1 MGHLRKTKTSRRV
14 KRTNTNKRNNTQK
27 RRRNQTFRK
36 NRRVNRGGNGTSNST
51 GKRNREEEMHEYE
64 QTLIEA
70 EKDKEN
76 MKKQKQNMEKNMYR
90 EPLGK
95 GYSNED
101 ELVEVNP
108 DSQLEI
114 TETQQRFDD
123 DMNAEDETN
132 GPVWFG
138 GKKKRA
144 IRKK

>member
-14 KRTNTNKRNNTQK
+14 KRTKTDKRNNTQK

-36 NRRVNRGGNGTSNST
+36 NRRVNRGGNGT
-51 GKRNREEEMHEYE
+51 KRNREEEMHDYE
-64 QTLIEA
+64 KILIEA
-70 EKDKEN
+70 EKDEEN
-76 MKKQKQNMEKNMYR
+76 MNKRLKNMEKNMYR

-95 GYSNED
+95 GYSKED

-114 TETQQRFDD
+114 TETQQRFNDD
-123 DMNAEDETN
+123 IDAEEMPE
-132 GPVWFG
+132 GEEGGIWFG

-144 IRKK
+144 IHKK